1 MANTLQAKKRARQN
15 QKRQLHNAS
24 QRSAVRTVVKKT
36 LKSLQA
42 NDLFA
47 AQTTFQQAVKLLD
60 KAAGKQIIHPNKAA
74 RLKSRL
80 NQKLRG
86 LKFQINKG

>member
-1 MANTLQAKKRARQN
+1 MANSPQARKRTRQN

-36 LKSLQA
+36 VKSLQA
-42 NDLFA
+42 DDHSVA
-47 AQTTFQQAVKLLD
+47 KSAFQKAVQLLD
-60 KAAGKQIIHPNKAA
+60 KAAGKRIIHPNKVN

-80 NQKLRG
+80 SQKLKV
-86 LKFQINKG
+86 LKL

>member
-1 MANTLQAKKRARQN
+1 MANSQQAKKRARQN

-36 LKSLQA
+36 LKSFQT
-42 NDLFA
+42 NDYLV
-47 AQTTFQQAVKLLD
+47 AQNAFQKVVKLLD
-60 KAAGKQIIHPNKAA
+60 KAACKRIIHPNKAN

-80 NQKLRG
+80 SQKLKVLA
-86 LKFQINKG
+86 LKS